1 MKYVNQAIRKVDAMS
16 LVTGKP
22 VYTGDMVPANTL
34 MVKML
39 RSPHAHAL
47 IEEIDTAAA
56 MKVPGVVA
64 IFTYKDVPASRFTTA
79 GQTYPEPSPYDR
91 LILDRRL
98 RCVGDPVALVAAE
111 TEAAAAKAAG
121 LIKVKYQ
128 VLEPLL
134 DFTKAKDN
142 PILVH
147 PEEDFKALCPV
158 GADNRRNLCSVDC
171 MENGDVEA
179 ELATC
184 PVVIERTFYTRPT
197 TRP

>member
-56 MKVPGVVA
+56 LKVPGVVA
-64 IFTYKDVPASRFTTA
+64 VFTYKDVPQSRFTTA

-111 TEAAAAKAAG
+111 TEAAAAKAVG
-121 LIKVKYQ
+121 HIKVKYQ

-134 DFTKAKDN
+134 DFTQAKDN
-142 PILVH
+142 WP
-147 PEEDFKALCPV
+147 PARWSSSGP
-158 GADNRRNLCSVDC
+158 S
-171 MENGDVEA
+171 
-179 ELATC
+179 T
-184 PVVIERTFYTRPT
+184 PRPT